1 MSNIFKFYINNA
13 NQFNRLYIFIKNK
26 YLTSQSSLVSVK
38 ELNTNYSDSSVFLKS
53 SVYEKYFNNGL
64 DFDENDL
71 MYLNTFGTIITFVDN
86 VINSDDTIETIKL
99 KLIQAINET
108 TSQDQQ
114 ICFEEIYMYGLA
126 PSILNKLE
134 LFINLTNNNKNDLTR
149 NMLINYF
156 KNIYEGYNILNN
168 LEIKEIYSYDSI
180 NYINTTNIHEYK
192 SLGQSFIKYYQNFI
206 VNPYNYE
213 KNLTKQTSDIITINN
228 YNMLFEY
235 NVRNTIFVCLASE
248 FFKLTKNIEDDELLI
263 KIYFNSL
270 YLKNI
275 VNVRDFNTKKI
286 ELIKK
291 TTELFNNEN
300 FKNKNDFLFLLE
312 TINVNTSSLKYENSG
327 IIYIN
332 INIHSTINSNISLET
347 IFKLFTSSELYPF
360 VKYNPGKKLE
370 NLYRL
375 YCDKTNNK
383 KKIPM
388 LSKTLILKYAKSLGK
403 AHTIT
408 FYINSKEELFIN
420 NVNEFII
427 ELEDTGIINVKI
439 DFKNIMSIENIN
451 ILIANNVNTL
461 IKFIKSLIVNN
472 TIELFDKLTKTN
484 IEINCINYVSNIN
497 IKGTPTLKT
506 ISNCISFLFNVIKH
520 DPKEIIMRYKHVSNF
535 SLMNS
540 EDAFIIELIKQK
552 FTETEIL
559 NKLEENYKLS
569 YDESRAKLISV
580 INSLKL
586 VQNTFNFKKLNIKNN
601 PGFLTTLKK
610 TTSSNLSISIENID
624 AIDYLKNMSVYID
637 SIVKILFNQLK
648 DTPLEQNIKTL
659 CKKISAKEE
668 IEEQK
673 IEITDVAENE
683 KIITNVA
690 HLLENDDEDEVS
702 SMNNDLL
709 NILLDD
715 EDEDEDEDEEKKEDD
730 EEDEEPI
737 DKINTG
743 SITTDEK
750 INIEDIEEEVP
761 YVQQNTKEESIKE
774 KITDDPKKE
783 EDDEEGF
790 KEFSDKS
797 NPILK
802 RLINKEPTLFSTDKN
817 KFFTEYSR
825 LCQANIKKQPVILTQ
840 EEKDIIDEK
849 DRNNAGIKSY
859 TESFKYGTKEG
870 NTYHYICPRYWD
882 LEKNIS
888 LSHNEVLSKKYGKVI
903 TKKNKDGTYD
913 GNIMEFTDQKHHL
926 DEKGN
931 YITHVPGFLDEKH
944 NRNGFCLPCCFNNKL
959 WNKPQQQ
966 QRRSKCLNSDYKMND
981 EQKKDNF
988 NYVKGPEKFP
998 LEKNKLGFL
1007 PISIQK
1013 LLQFDNL
1020 DCVTKQTPN
1029 LLKTNHK
1036 CLLRYGVENS
1046 SNQSF
1051 IGCIA
1056 DLYES
1061 LIIKNKK
1068 SISINEMK
1076 NIIANSISIDTFI
1089 KYNNGNLP
1097 HIFISRNFNE
1107 VVDTIIID
1115 NYESSKLYQEVI
1127 KSSSKPDTNYEN
1139 IDKLILF
1146 KKIINSFENFLR
1158 YLESNLIIDYTY
1170 LWDIICKRNPLLFPD
1185 GLNLIILDITT
1196 EDITDNIKILC
1207 PKQNYSDEFLDI
1219 KKKNLL
1225 LIKKDDHF
1233 EPIYLI
1239 NNTINNY
1246 DFTKVFPFSNN
1257 KEDNSL
1263 KNFKL
1268 ILNNIRKAIN
1278 SNCIHKIDT
1287 KKYTSSIYNFKPNIP
1302 LDNIINI
1309 LLKLKYE
1316 ITYQII
1322 DYNSKVIGITIK
1334 KENESGFIE
1343 KGFIPCYPS
1352 GLSSNYEQ
1360 ISYKLIDEID
1370 DDEYN
1375 DYSNTKELL
1384 QKIYKLSDYK
1394 IICKPE
1400 YKVLEEGAVVGI
1412 LTLGNQFIRLSN
1424 PEQNN
1429 EDELIQIE
1437 NKDYVFVDKEI
1448 QTKYYKNNNRNETIT
1463 NIKLETLF
1471 YNNFKNTFKKIL
1483 NININNKKKNELLRI
1498 INNNSML
1505 YLDKLSNIYTILKSI
1520 GTNYIIFSEDMK
1532 PILDNIKLSSCFD
1545 DEKCP
1550 SIVCKKLNTSCSLI
1564 IPKTNLINNEK
1575 NEELYYTR
1583 LSDEFVR
1590 FNKFRNFIF
1599 ENSNVYSYGSVE
1611 YNILSNEL
1619 LLFQSSLTQEFFRDI
1634 PYTNKDNIYIDKFD
1648 TFDTFDTLGFEN
1660 TDKTLNLKTFK
1671 KEKGETIVIEVP
1683 TTKDKEIIKQNK
1695 MFQENPEKFKTID
1708 ELKQIN
1714 ADTEDIEDDT
1724 YQEDEEVELDKNIK
1738 LLTTYTDPNHYCSFN
1753 KNVIMEDFR
1762 KNFKTTIHQLRYS
1775 LDDKICSFQLI
1786 LIIIKYHNTQQH
1798 INLTIEDLK
1807 KKLISLY
1814 QNNSNFDSLCYI
1826 LLKNNKKTIIEKVI
1840 AKEITIEE
1848 CILSNEYYVT
1858 YIDIYLLSKEY
1869 DLPIILL
1876 CNTIID
1882 RTITNENFIVFNVN
1896 RLDNNYFFIK
1906 NRTLYDRKKIHNYKL
1921 IINSSLVV
1929 FNIDEDLQY
1938 SSGDLQ
1944 SKLQDEINNFKDVLG
1959 SYINNYNLSD
1969 KKQPTKFKEEKIAE
1983 EKIAEE
1989 KIAEEKIA
1997 EEKVQ
2002 EEKVQ
2007 EEIEEEEKVQEEIEE
2022 EEKVAEE
2029 KSVIASAEETTQTKK
2044 SKRCPNGTRKNK
2056 KTGLCEK
2063 IAEETVAEEKVQ
2075 EEKVAEEKSVI
2086 ASAEETTQT
2095 KKSKRCPNGTRKNK
2109 KTGLCEKI

>member
-26 YLTSQSSLVSVK
+26 YLTSESSLVSVK
-38 ELNTNYSDSSVFLKS
+38 ELNTNYSESSVFLKS
-53 SVYEKYFNNGL
+53 SVYKKYFANGV
-64 DFDENDL
+64 DFDDNDL
-71 MYLNTFGTIITFVDN
+71 MYLNTFGTVITFVDN

-108 TSQDQQ
+108 VSQDQQ

-126 PSILNKLE
+126 PSILNKHE
-134 LFINLTNNNKNDLTR
+134 LYINLTNNNKNDLTR

-156 KNIYEGYNILNN
+156 KNIYEGSSILNN
-168 LEIKEIYSYDSI
+168 LEIKEIYSYDTI
-180 NYINTTNIHEYK
+180 NYINSTNIHEYK

-213 KNLTKQTSDIITINN
+213 KNLTKQTSNNITLNN

-248 FFKLTKNIEDDELLI
+248 FFKLIKNMEDDELLI

-275 VNVRDFNTKKI
+275 INVRDFNTKKT

-291 TTELFNNEN
+291 TTDLFNNEN
-300 FKNKNDFLFLLE
+300 FKNKNEFLFLLE

-347 IFKLFTSSELYPF
+347 LFKLFNSSELYPF

-370 NLYRL
+370 NLYRI

-388 LSKTLILKYAKSLGK
+388 LSKTLILKYAKFLGK

-408 FYINSKEELFIN
+408 FYVNSKEELFIN

-439 DFKNIMSIENIN
+439 DFKNIISIENIN
-451 ILIANNVNTL
+451 ILIANNVNAI
-461 IKFIKSLIVNN
+461 IKFIKSLIINN
-472 TIELFDKLTKTN
+472 TIELFDTLTKSN
-484 IEINCINYVSNIN
+484 IEINSINYVSNIN
-497 IKGTPTLKT
+497 IKGAPTFKT
-506 ISNCISFLFNVIKH
+506 ISNCISFLFNVIKQ

-540 EDAFIIELIKQK
+540 EEAFIIELIKQK

-559 NKLEENYKLS
+559 NKLEENYKLV

-586 VQNTFNFKKLNIKNN
+586 VQNTFNYKKLNIKNN
-601 PGFLTTLKK
+601 PGFLTTFKK

-624 AIDYLKNMSVYID
+624 NINYLKNLSVYID

-648 DTPLEQNIKTL
+648 DTPLEHNIKTL
-659 CKKISAKEE
+659 CKKISTKEE
-668 IEEQK
+668 LEEQK
-673 IEITDVAENE
+673 IEMADAVENE
-683 KIITNVA
+683 KTITNVA

-715 EDEDEDEDEEKKEDD
+715 DDEDEEDDDDDEDEKEEKDEKDEKEEKKNEDDEDEEDEDEED
-730 EEDEEPI
+730 EDEEPI

-743 SITTDEK
+743 SLTIDEK
-750 INIEDIEEEVP
+750 IDIEDMEEEVP
-761 YVQQNTKEESIKE
+761 NVQQNIKEEPIKE
-774 KITDDPKKE
+774 KITDDLKE
-783 EDDEEGF
+783 EDEEGF

-849 DRNNAGIKSY
+849 DRNNNDIKSY

-870 NTYHYICPRYWD
+870 NTYYYICPRYWD

-888 LSHNEVLSKKYGKVI
+888 LSHEEVESKKYGKVI

-913 GNIMEFTDQKHHL
+913 GNIMEFTDPKHHL

-966 QRRSKCLNSDYKMND
+966 QRRNKCLNSDYIFND
-981 EQKKDNF
+981 EQKKEYF
-988 NYVKGPEKFP
+988 NYIKGPDKFP

-1007 PISIQK
+1007 PINIQK

-1020 DCVTKQTPN
+1020 DCVSKQTPN

-1046 SNQSF
+1046 SSQSF

-1061 LIIKNKK
+1061 LILKNKK
-1068 SISINEMK
+1068 SISISEMK
-1076 NIIANSISIDTFI
+1076 NVIANSINIDTFI

-1097 HIFISRNFNE
+1097 HIFISRNFDE
-1107 VVDTIIID
+1107 VVDTIIIG

-1127 KSSSKPDTNYEN
+1127 KPSGKPNTDTDTDTTSEN
-1139 IDKLILF
+1139 IDKVILF

-1158 YLESNLIIDYTY
+1158 YLESNLTIDYTY

-1185 GLNLIILDITT
+1185 GLNLIILDITS

-1219 KKKNLL
+1219 KKKCLL
-1225 LIKKDDHF
+1225 LIKKDDYF

-1257 KEDNSL
+1257 KEDSSL

-1268 ILNNIRKAIN
+1268 ILNNIRKAIYN
-1278 SNCIHKIDT
+1278 NCIHKIDT

-1322 DYNSKVIGITIK
+1322 DYNNKVIGITIK

-1352 GLSSNYEQ
+1352 SLSSNYEQ

-1370 DDEYN
+1370 DNEYN

-1400 YKVLEEGAVVGI
+1400 YKVIEEGALVGI
-1412 LTLGNQFIRLSN
+1412 LTLGNQFVRLSN

-1437 NKDYVFVDKEI
+1437 NKDYIFVDKEI
-1448 QTKYYKNNNRNETIT
+1448 QTKYYKNKNKNNTRNETIT

-1483 NININNKKKNELLRI
+1483 NININNNKKNELLRI

-1532 PILDNIKLSSCFD
+1532 PILNNIKLSSCFD

-1550 SIVCKKLNTSCSLI
+1550 SIVCKKVNTVCSLI

-1634 PYTNKDNIYIDKFD
+1634 VQTNKDNIYIDKFD
-1648 TFDTFDTLGFEN
+1648 TFDTFDTLGYEN

-1671 KEKGETIVIEVP
+1671 KEKGEKIVIEVS
-1683 TTKDKEIIKQNK
+1683 TTKDTEIIEQNK
-1695 MFQENPEKFKTID
+1695 MFQENPEKFKIID

-1714 ADTEDIEDDT
+1714 ADTEEADE
-1724 YQEDEEVELDKNIK
+1724 EEEVEVDEEVELDKNIK
-1738 LLTTYTDPNHYCSFN
+1738 LLTTYSDPNHYCSFN

-1762 KNFKTTIHQLRYS
+1762 KHFKTTIHQLRYS

-1798 INLTIEDLK
+1798 IDLTIEDLK
-1807 KKLISLY
+1807 KKLIGLY
-1814 QNNSNFDSLCYI
+1814 RNNSNFDSLCYI

-1921 IINSSLVV
+1921 IINASSVV
-1929 FNIDEDLQY
+1929 FNIDDDLQY

-1944 SKLQDEINNFKDVLG
+1944 GKLQDEINNFKDVLG
-1959 SYINNYNLSD
+1959 SYIDNYGLGD
-1969 KKQPTKFKEEKIAE
+1969 KKQPTKF
-1983 EKIAEE
+1983 
-1989 KIAEEKIA
+1989 
-1997 EEKVQ
+1997 Q
-2002 EEKVQ
+2002 EEKV
-2007 EEIEEEEKVQEEIEE
+2007 EEEKVEEEKE
-2022 EEKVAEE
+2022 KVEKEKVEEKVAQEQE
-2029 KSVIASAEETTQTKK
+2029 KSAIASAEQTTQTKK

-2063 IAEETVAEEKVQ
+2063 I
-2075 EEKVAEEKSVI
+2075 
-2086 ASAEETTQT
+2086 
-2095 KKSKRCPNGTRKNK
+2095 
-2109 KTGLCEKI
+2109 

>member
-13 NQFNRLYIFIKNK
+13 NQYNRLYIFIKNK
-26 YLTSQSSLVSVK
+26 YLTSQTSMPSIT

-53 SVYEKYFNNGL
+53 SVYKKYFANNI
-64 DFDENDL
+64 DFDDDDL
-71 MYLNTFGTIITFVDN
+71 NYLNTFGTLITYVDN
-86 VINSDDTIETIKL
+86 IINSDDTIETVKL

-108 TSQDQQ
+108 SSQDQQ

-149 NMLINYF
+149 KMLINYF

-168 LEIKEIYSYDSI
+168 LEIKEIYSYDDI
-180 NYINTTNIHEYK
+180 NYINITNIHEYK
-192 SLGQSFIKYYQNFI
+192 SLGQSFIKYYPNFI

-213 KNLTKQTSDIITINN
+213 KGLTKQTSEFITLNN

-235 NVRNTIFVCLASE
+235 NVRNSIFVCLASD
-248 FFKLTKNIEDDELLI
+248 FFKLTNNIEDDELLI
-263 KIYFNSL
+263 KIYFKSL
-270 YLKNI
+270 YSKNI
-275 VNVRDFNTKKI
+275 INVRDLGIKKI
-286 ELIKK
+286 ELIKT
-291 TTELFNNEN
+291 TTESFNDEY
-300 FKNKNDFLFLLE
+300 FKNKNEFLFLLQ
-312 TINVNTSSLKYENSG
+312 TINAASSSLKYESIG
-327 IIYIN
+327 INAIN

-347 IFKLFTSSELYPF
+347 IFKLFNSSDLYPF
-360 VKYNPGKKLE
+360 IKYNPGKKLE

-388 LSKTLILKYAKSLGK
+388 LSKTLILKYAKFLGK

-408 FYINSKEELFIN
+408 FYVNSKEELFIN
-420 NVNEFII
+420 NVSEFII
-427 ELEDTGIINVKI
+427 ELEDSGIINVKI
-439 DFKNIMSIENIN
+439 DFKNIISIENIN
-451 ILIANNVNTL
+451 NLIANNVNTI
-461 IKFIKSLIVNN
+461 IKFIKNLIVNN
-472 TIELFDKLTKTN
+472 TIELFDKLTSAN
-484 IEINCINYVSNIN
+484 IEINSINYVYNIN
-497 IKGTPTLKT
+497 IKGTPSLKT
-506 ISNCISFLFNVIKH
+506 ISNCISFLFNVINN
-520 DPKEIIMRYKHVSNF
+520 DPKELIMRYKHVSNF

-540 EDAFIIELIKQK
+540 ENAFIIELIKQK

-559 NKLEENYKLS
+559 HKLEENYKLS
-569 YDESRAKLISV
+569 YDESRAQLISV
-580 INSLKL
+580 ITSLKL
-586 VQNTFNFKKLNIKNN
+586 VQNTFNYKKLNIKNN
-601 PGFLTTLKK
+601 PGFLTTFKK

-624 AIDYLKNMSVYID
+624 NINYLKNMSIYID

-648 DTPLEQNIKTL
+648 DTPLEQTVKTM
-659 CKKISAKEE
+659 CKKISTKEE

-673 IEITDVAENE
+673 IETTKIAENE
-683 KIITNVA
+683 EIVKNVA
-690 HLLENDDEDEVS
+690 HLLENDEEDEAS

-715 EDEDEDEDEEKKEDD
+715 EDEDEYEDEDEDEDKGEDKGEYEDKGEDKGQD
-730 EEDEEPI
+730 EDEDEDKGDDIGEDEGEDEDEEPI

-743 SITTDEK
+743 SLTTDEK
-750 INIEDIEEEVP
+750 INIEDIKDEDVIPPHVP
-761 YVQQNTKEESIKE
+761 ESIKE
-774 KITDDPKKE
+774 EPIKE
-783 EDDEEGF
+783 EPIKEEDEEGF

-817 KFFTEYSR
+817 KFYTEYSR

-849 DRNNAGIKSY
+849 DRNNGGIKSY
-859 TESFKYGTKEG
+859 THSFPYGTKEG

-882 LEKNIS
+882 LEKNVS
-888 LSHNEVLSKKYGKVI
+888 LSHEEVLSEKYGKVI

-913 GNIMEFTDQKHHL
+913 GNIMEFTDPKHHL

-931 YITHVPGFLDEKH
+931 YINHVPGFLDEKH
-944 NRNGFCLPCCFNNKL
+944 NRTVNKNSFCLPCCFNNKL
-959 WNKPQQQ
+959 WNKPQQE
-966 QRRSKCLNSDYKMND
+966 QRRSKCINSDYKFND
-981 EQKKDNF
+981 GQKKEYF

-998 LEKNKLGFL
+998 LDKNKLGFL

-1061 LIIKNKK
+1061 LILKNKK
-1068 SISINEMK
+1068 SVSISEMK
-1076 NIIANSISIDTFI
+1076 NVIANSISIDTFI

-1107 VVDTIIID
+1107 VIDSIIIG
-1115 NYESSKLYQEVI
+1115 NYESSKLYREVI
-1127 KSSSKPDTNYEN
+1127 KPSSTPNS
-1139 IDKLILF
+1139 DKVILF

-1158 YLESNLIIDYTY
+1158 YLESNLTIDYTY

-1185 GLNLIILDITT
+1185 GLNLIILDITS
-1196 EDITDNIKILC
+1196 EDITDNIKIVC

-1219 KKKNLL
+1219 KKKSLL
-1225 LIKKDDHF
+1225 LIKKDDYF

-1257 KEDNSL
+1257 KEDDSL

-1278 SNCIHKIDT
+1278 NNCIHKIDT
-1287 KKYTSSIYNFKPNIP
+1287 KKYTSAIYSFKPNIS
-1302 LDNIINI
+1302 LDAIINI

-1322 DYNSKVIGITIK
+1322 DYNNKVIGITIK
-1334 KENESGFIE
+1334 KEHDSGFIE

-1360 ISYKLIDEID
+1360 ISYKLIDELD
-1370 DDEYN
+1370 DNEYN
-1375 DYSNTKELL
+1375 DYTRTKELL

-1448 QTKYYKNNNRNETIT
+1448 QTKYHKNNNNTRNETIN
-1463 NIKLETLF
+1463 NIKLETIF

-1483 NININNKKKNELLRI
+1483 NINIHNKKKNELLRI

-1505 YLDKLSNIYTILKSI
+1505 YLDKLSHIYDILKSI
-1520 GTNYIIFSEDMK
+1520 GSNYIIFSEDMK
-1532 PILDNIKLSSCFD
+1532 PILNNIKLSSCFD

-1550 SIVCKKLNTSCSLI
+1550 SIVCKKINTSCSLI
-1564 IPKTNLINNEK
+1564 IPKTNLINNEE
-1575 NEELYYTR
+1575 NEELYYSR

-1634 PYTNKDNIYIDKFD
+1634 VYTNKDNIYIDKFD
-1648 TFDTFDTLGFEN
+1648 TFDTLGYEN
-1660 TDKTLNLKTFK
+1660 TDKTLNLQTFK
-1671 KEKGETIVIEVP
+1671 KEKGETIVIEVS
-1683 TTKDKEIIKQNK
+1683 TTKDTEIIKQNK
-1695 MFQENPEKFKTID
+1695 MFQENPEKFKMID
-1708 ELKQIN
+1708 EAKQVN
-1714 ADTEDIEDDT
+1714 ADAEEADEDEV
-1724 YQEDEEVELDKNIK
+1724 YEQDEEVELDKNIK
-1738 LLTTYTDPNHYCSFN
+1738 LLTTYSDPNHYCSFN

-1762 KNFKTTIHQLRYS
+1762 KHFKTTIYQLRYS

-1798 INLTIEDLK
+1798 INLTIEELK

-1814 QNNSNFDSLCYI
+1814 RNNSNFDSLCYM

-1840 AKEITIEE
+1840 TKEITIEE

-1858 YIDIYLLSKEY
+1858 YVDIYLLSKEY

-1882 RTITNENFIVFNVN
+1882 KTITNDNFIVFNVN

-1921 IINSSLVV
+1921 IINASSVV

-1959 SYINNYNLSD
+1959 SYIDNYSLSN
-1969 KKQPTKFKEEKIAE
+1969 KKQATKFKEEKAAPQE
-1983 EKIAEE
+1983 QEQEKEQEQVAPQE
-1989 KIAEEKIA
+1989 KE
-1997 EEKVQ
+1997 Q
-2002 EEKVQ
+2002 
-2007 EEIEEEEKVQEEIEE
+2007 
-2022 EEKVAEE
+2022 VAQPDT
-2029 KSVIASAEETTQTKK
+2029 ASAEQTTQTKK

-2063 IAEETVAEEKVQ
+2063 I
-2075 EEKVAEEKSVI
+2075 
-2086 ASAEETTQT
+2086 
-2095 KKSKRCPNGTRKNK
+2095 
-2109 KTGLCEKI
+2109 

>member
-26 YLTSQSSLVSVK
+26 YLTSESSLISVK
-38 ELNTNYSDSSVFLKS
+38 ELNTNYSESSVFLKS
-53 SVYEKYFNNGL
+53 SVYKKYFNNGV
-64 DFDENDL
+64 DFDDNDL
-71 MYLNTFGTIITFVDN
+71 MYLNTFGTVITFVDN

-108 TSQDQQ
+108 VSQDQQ

-126 PSILNKLE
+126 PAILNKHE
-134 LFINLTNNNKNDLTR
+134 LYINLTNNNKNDLTR

-156 KNIYEGYNILNN
+156 KNIYEGSSILNN
-168 LEIKEIYSYDSI
+168 LEIKEIYSYDTI
-180 NYINTTNIHEYK
+180 NYINSTNIHEYK
-192 SLGQSFIKYYQNFI
+192 PLGQSFIKYYQNFI

-213 KNLTKQTSDIITINN
+213 KNLTKQTSNNITINN

-248 FFKLTKNIEDDELLI
+248 FFKLIKNIEDDELLI

-275 VNVRDFNTKKI
+275 INVRDFNTKKT

-291 TTELFNNEN
+291 TTDLFNNEN
-300 FKNKNDFLFLLE
+300 FKNKNEFLFLLE

-347 IFKLFTSSELYPF
+347 LFKLFNSSELYPF

-370 NLYRL
+370 NLYRI

-388 LSKTLILKYAKSLGK
+388 LSKTLILKYAKFLGK

-408 FYINSKEELFIN
+408 FYVNSKEELFIN

-439 DFKNIMSIENIN
+439 DFKNIISIENIN
-451 ILIANNVNTL
+451 ILIANNVNAI
-461 IKFIKSLIVNN
+461 IKFIKSLIINN
-472 TIELFDKLTKTN
+472 TIELFDTLTKPN
-484 IEINCINYVSNIN
+484 IEINSINYVSNIN
-497 IKGTPTLKT
+497 IKGAPTFKT
-506 ISNCISFLFNVIKH
+506 ISNCISFLFNVIKQ

-540 EDAFIIELIKQK
+540 EEAFIIELIKQK

-586 VQNTFNFKKLNIKNN
+586 VQNTFNYKKLNIKNN

-624 AIDYLKNMSVYID
+624 SINYLKNLSVYID

-648 DTPLEQNIKTL
+648 DTPLEDNIKTL
-659 CKKISAKEE
+659 CKKISTKEE
-668 IEEQK
+668 LEEQK
-673 IEITDVAENE
+673 IEMAEAVENE
-683 KIITNVA
+683 KTITNVA

-715 EDEDEDEDEEKKEDD
+715 DDEEEDEDEEEEKEEKKNEDD
-730 EEDEEPI
+730 EDDEDEEDKEDEDKEDEDEDEEPI

-750 INIEDIEEEVP
+750 IDIEDVEEEVP
-761 YVQQNTKEESIKE
+761 NVQQNIKEPIKE
-774 KITDDPKKE
+774 KITDDLKE
-783 EDDEEGF
+783 EDEEGF

-849 DRNNAGIKSY
+849 DRNNNDIKSY

-888 LSHNEVLSKKYGKVI
+888 LSHEEVESKKYGKVI

-913 GNIMEFTDQKHHL
+913 GNIMEFTDPKHHL

-966 QRRSKCLNSDYKMND
+966 QRRNKCLNSDYVFND
-981 EQKKDNF
+981 EQKKEYF

-1020 DCVTKQTPN
+1020 DCVSKQTPN

-1046 SNQSF
+1046 STQSF

-1061 LIIKNKK
+1061 LILKNKK
-1068 SISINEMK
+1068 SISISEMK
-1076 NIIANSISIDTFI
+1076 NIIANSINIDTFI

-1097 HIFISRNFNE
+1097 HIFISRNFDE
-1107 VVDTIIID
+1107 VVDTIIIG

-1127 KSSSKPDTNYEN
+1127 KPSGKPDTDTDTDTTSEN
-1139 IDKLILF
+1139 IDKVILF

-1158 YLESNLIIDYTY
+1158 YLESNLTIDYTY

-1185 GLNLIILDITT
+1185 GLNLIILDITS

-1219 KKKNLL
+1219 KKKCLL
-1225 LIKKDDHF
+1225 LIKKDDYF

-1257 KEDNSL
+1257 KEDSSL

-1268 ILNNIRKAIN
+1268 ILNNIRKAIYN
-1278 SNCIHKIDT
+1278 NCIHKIDT
-1287 KKYTSSIYNFKPNIP
+1287 KKYASSIYNFKPNIP

-1322 DYNSKVIGITIK
+1322 DYNNKVIGIIIK

-1370 DDEYN
+1370 DNEYN

-1400 YKVLEEGAVVGI
+1400 YKVIEEGVLVGI
-1412 LTLGNQFIRLSN
+1412 LTLGNQFVRLSN
-1424 PEQNN
+1424 TEQNN

-1437 NKDYVFVDKEI
+1437 NKDYIFVDKEI
-1448 QTKYYKNNNRNETIT
+1448 QTTYYKNKNNTRNEAIT

-1483 NININNKKKNELLRI
+1483 NININNNKKNELLRI

-1550 SIVCKKLNTSCSLI
+1550 NIVCKKVNTVCSLI

-1634 PYTNKDNIYIDKFD
+1634 VHTNKDNIYIDKFD
-1648 TFDTFDTLGFEN
+1648 TFDTLGYET
-1660 TDKTLNLKTFK
+1660 TDKALNLKTFK
-1671 KEKGETIVIEVP
+1671 KEKGETIVIEVS
-1683 TTKDKEIIKQNK
+1683 TTKDTEIIKQNK
-1695 MFQENPEKFKTID
+1695 MFQENPEKFKIID

-1714 ADTEDIEDDT
+1714 ADTEDIEDEISE
-1724 YQEDEEVELDKNIK
+1724 EDEELELDKNIK

-1762 KNFKTTIHQLRYS
+1762 KHFKTTIHQLRYS

-1786 LIIIKYHNTQQH
+1786 LIIIKYHNTQEH

-1807 KKLISLY
+1807 KKLIGLY
-1814 QNNSNFDSLCYI
+1814 RNNSNFDSLCYI

-1921 IINSSLVV
+1921 IINASSVV
-1929 FNIDEDLQY
+1929 FNIDDDLQY

-1944 SKLQDEINNFKDVLG
+1944 GKLQHEINNFKDVLG
-1959 SYINNYNLSD
+1959 SYIDNYGLGD
-1969 KKQPTKFKEEKIAE
+1969 KKQPTKFQEEKVEEEKAE
-1983 EKIAEE
+1983 EE
-1989 KIAEEKIA
+1989 KVEQEKEKVEQEKEKA
-1997 EEKVQ
+1997 EEKV
-2002 EEKVQ
+2002 
-2007 EEIEEEEKVQEEIEE
+2007 EEEKVEQEK
-2022 EEKVAEE
+2022 EKE
-2029 KSVIASAEETTQTKK
+2029 KSAIASAEQTTQTKK

-2063 IAEETVAEEKVQ
+2063 I
-2075 EEKVAEEKSVI
+2075 
-2086 ASAEETTQT
+2086 
-2095 KKSKRCPNGTRKNK
+2095 
-2109 KTGLCEKI
+2109 